1 MSPRTGWLVFV
12 LLAGA
17 VGVADLFTPLGLATA
32 SLYALVVP
40 IAARWLD
47 RRGIILATLACAV
60 LTAAGAV
67 LSPPGAEPQAYLVNR
82 LFSLVLLVGVA
93 ALTVSRQDVEQGMR
107 REQRTLRDF
116 KYALDQS
123 AIVAVTDERG
133 RITYAND
140 RFCAISRYAREELLG
155 QDHRIINSG
164 HHPKEFIRGLWE
176 TIRAG
181 RVWRGE
187 ICNRAKDGTLYWV
200 DTTIVPF
207 LDEHGRPY
215 QYLAVRSD
223 ITERKA
229 AAQKLVEQGALV
241 RLGQMAAVVAHEV
254 KNPLAGI
261 AGAIQIIGGRL
272 PESSPDRQIVREI
285 LARVA
290 ALDDSVKDLLLFARP
305 RMPQRVPMPLR
316 AMLQATAEL
325 LQRDPQAAG
334 MAIRLPDGDATV
346 LADPEQLRPV
356 FLNVLLNAAQA
367 QHGQGRVDIGLDHRG
382 GQVLLRFADH
392 GPGVPAEV
400 REHIF
405 EPFFT
410 TKHRGTGLGL
420 AIARRVLDLHG
431 GRIAARF
438 PEGGGTVIEI
448 VLPEAGAVLP
458 PAAG

>member
-1 MSPRTGWLVFV
+1 MSPRTGWLVFA

-17 VGVADLFTPLGLATA
+17 VFAADLATPLGLATA
-32 SLYALVVP
+32 SLYALAVP
-40 IAARWLD
+40 LAARWLD

-60 LTAAGAV
+60 LTVAGAV
-67 LSPPGAEPQAYLVNR
+67 LSPPGIDPDVYLINR
-82 LFSLVLLVGVA
+82 LFSLILLVGVA
-93 ALTVSRQDVEQGMR
+93 ALTVSRQDVEQGLR

-140 RFCAISRYAREELLG
+140 RFCSISRYAREELLG
-155 QDHRIINSG
+155 QDHRLINSG
-164 HHPKEFIRGLWE
+164 THPKEFIRGLWD

-187 ICNRAKDGTLYWV
+187 ICNRAKDGALYWV

-207 LDEHGRPY
+207 LDEHGQPY

-229 AAQKLVEQGALV
+229 AEQRLVEQGALV

-272 PESSPDRQIVREI
+272 PEGSPDRQIVREI
-285 LARVA
+285 LARIA

-316 AMLQATAEL
+316 AALQATVAL
-325 LQRDPQAAG
+325 LQRDPQAGG
-334 MAIRLPDGDATV
+334 MAIHLPEGEATV
-346 LADPEQLRPV
+346 LGDPEQLRPV

-367 QHGQGRVDIGLDHRG
+367 QHGTGEVSIGLARHDG
-382 GQVLLRFADH
+382 LVLLSFADR
-392 GPGVPAEV
+392 GPGIPAEV

-420 AIARRVLDLHG
+420 AIARRVLELHG

-438 PEGGGTVIEI
+438 PDGGGTVIEI
-448 VLPEAGAVLP
+448 ALPEARTDGEPGA
-458 PAAG
+458 G